1 MVQIQKNVTFMLCPQ
16 ICGNGGEI
24 KVENIIISLKEG
36 LVTFSMYNL
45 SRFVK
50 VCAFLKL
57 NVVQLPKTRFECS
70 ELLAE
75 KQNFI
80 LYKTARMVKDLLRRP
95 EVFLKPCKE
104 EVDEVMISGAADI
117 GLPEGMHML

>member
-1 MVQIQKNVTFMLCPQ
+1 M
-16 ICGNGGEI
+16 
-24 KVENIIISLKEG
+24 
-36 LVTFSMYNL
+36 
-45 SRFVK
+45 
-50 VCAFLKL
+50 
-57 NVVQLPKTRFECS
+57 S

-75 KQNFI
+75 KQNCVKQDFI
-80 LYKTARMVKDLLRRP
+80 LYKRMVIVKDLLRRP

>member
-1 MVQIQKNVTFMLCPQ
+1 
-16 ICGNGGEI
+16 
-24 KVENIIISLKEG
+24 
-36 LVTFSMYNL
+36 MYNL

-50 VCAFLKL
+50 VCAFSKL

-80 LYKTARMVKDLLRRP
+80 LYKTARMGEDLLRRP

-104 EVDEVMISGAADI
+104 EVDEVMMSGAADI

>member
-1 MVQIQKNVTFMLCPQ
+1 MWCSFQKP
-16 ICGNGGEI
+16 GE
-24 KVENIIISLKEG
+24 
-36 LVTFSMYNL
+36 
-45 SRFVK
+45 
-50 VCAFLKL
+50 
-57 NVVQLPKTRFECS
+57 S

-75 KQNFI
+75 KQNFVEQDFI

>member
-1 MVQIQKNVTFMLCPQ
+1 
-16 ICGNGGEI
+16 
-24 KVENIIISLKEG
+24 
-36 LVTFSMYNL
+36 MYNL

-57 NVVQLPKTRFECS
+57 NVVQLPKTRYKSAVSF
-70 ELLAE
+70 LAE
-75 KQNFI
+75 KQDFI

-104 EVDEVMISGAADI
+104 EVDEVMMSGAADI